1 MIAIIGGGAAGFFA
15 AIRAREVNP
24 EAEVIIYEKGNNP
37 LAKVAV
43 TGGGRCNLTNS
54 FAAVKDLKKVYPRGD
69 KLMKRLFKTF
79 DYRDTYEWFERRGV
93 PLVTQDD
100 ECVFPQ
106 SQSSQSIIDCLMNEA
121 ERLGVKVKTGH
132 RLTEITPRD
141 GRLLLNFEGR
151 PELVAASGVIV
162 TTGGHP
168 SLSSF
173 DYLKRLGHEIVPPV
187 PSLFTFN
194 VGDKEFRDLMG
205 TVGTNAQMSVV
216 GESMRSEGPLLI
228 THWGMSGPCTLRL
241 SSYAA
246 RWASERNYR
255 FRVAVNWVGESN
267 CNSVVES
274 LVKLASQH
282 AARQMVNVH
291 PYGLPARLWAYL
303 LQKSG
308 IPQERRW
315 GELGRKGINRLMET
329 LTNDIYTVEGK
340 SRWREEF
347 VTCGGVSLASIN
359 PNTLESKHVKG
370 LYFTGEVTD
379 VDAVTGGFN
388 LQAAWTMG
396 YVAGTHSARNEEV
409 TGE

>member
-24 EAEVIIYEKGNNP
+24 EVDVIIYEKGNKV

-54 FAAVKDLKKVYPRGD
+54 FVAVKDLKNVYPRGD

-93 PLVTQDD
+93 PLTVQED

-106 SQSSQSIIDCLMNEA
+106 SQSSQSIIDCLVNEA
-121 ERLGVKVKTGH
+121 KRLGVKIKTGH
-132 RLTEITPRD
+132 ALTDITLSD
-141 GRLLLNFEGR
+141 GQLLLHFEDH
-151 PELVAASGVIV
+151 EEVIAASGVII

-168 SLSSF
+168 SLQSF
-173 DYLKRLGHEIVPPV
+173 DYLKRLGHEIVTPV

-194 VGDKEFRDLMG
+194 IGDTAFRDLMG
-205 TVGTNAQMSVV
+205 TVVANAQMSVV
-216 GESMRSEGPLLI
+216 GERMRSEGPLLI
-228 THWGMSGPCTLRL
+228 THWGMSGPCVLRL
-241 SSYAA
+241 SSYCA
-246 RWASERNYR
+246 RWASECNYR
-255 FRVAVNWVGESN
+255 FRVAVNWVGETN

-274 LVKLASQH
+274 LNSLARQH
-282 AARQMVNVH
+282 AARQTVNVH
-291 PYGLPARLWAYL
+291 PYGLPARLWTYL

-315 GELGRKGINRLMET
+315 GELGRKGINRLMEI
-329 LTNDIYTVEGK
+329 LTNDVYTVEGK
-340 SRWREEF
+340 SRWRDEF

-359 PNTLESKHVKG
+359 PNTLESKHLKG
-370 LYFTGEVTD
+370 LYFAGEVTD

-396 YVAGTHSARNEEV
+396 YVAAEHCARSVE
-409 TGE
+409 